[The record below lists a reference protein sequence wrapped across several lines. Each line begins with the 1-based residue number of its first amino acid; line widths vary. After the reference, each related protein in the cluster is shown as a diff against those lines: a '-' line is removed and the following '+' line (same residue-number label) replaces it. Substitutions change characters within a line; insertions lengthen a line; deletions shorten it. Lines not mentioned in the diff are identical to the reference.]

1 MKAPAVVR
9 RPVPSISCRSM
20 IRTGETVL
28 VPIGSSLTRCGISDP
43 VIKIARSSTF
53 CLGFEAWLMF
63 GSASTVPA
71 NSAAIIAVAVEDIRV
86 FTTNK
91 VTPAKVVC
99 ANYRNDEDGP
109 FLQKQ
114 ERAVALATAPSRTK
128 LKSNVRIFSL
138 GARKRTGQWH
148 RK

>member
-1 MKAPAVVR
+1 MKAPAVVC
-9 RPVPSISCRSM
+9 RPVQSISRRSI
-20 IRTGETVL
+20 IRIGEMVL

-53 CLGFEAWLMF
+53 CLGFEAWLTF

-71 NSAAIIAVAVEDIRV
+71 NSAAIIAVAVEDISV
-86 FTTNK
+86 FTNK
-91 VTPAKVVC
+91 LTPASVLC

-114 ERAVALATAPSRTK
+114 EGAVALATAPSRT
-128 LKSNVRIFSL
+128 N
-138 GARKRTGQWH
+138 
-148 RK
+148 

>member
-1 MKAPAVVR
+1 
-9 RPVPSISCRSM
+9 
-20 IRTGETVL
+20 
-28 VPIGSSLTRCGISDP
+28 
-43 VIKIARSSTF
+43 
-53 CLGFEAWLMF
+53 MF

-114 ERAVALATAPSRTK
+114 ERGSGSCHCPLHAL
-128 LKSNVRIFSL
+128 IEI
-138 GARKRTGQWH
+138 KR
-148 RK
+148 

>member
-1 MKAPAVVR
+1 MTDYAHR
-9 RPVPSISCRSM
+9 RLIDESARRRTSTGPVDFMPINDS
-20 IRTGETVL
+20 TGETVL

-43 VIKIARSSTF
+43 VIKIACSSTF

-71 NSAAIIAVAVEDIRV
+71 NSAAIIAVAAEHIRV

-91 VTPAKVVC
+91 VTPAKVLC

-114 ERAVALATAPSRTK
+114 ERAVALDTAPSRT
-128 LKSNVRIFSL
+128 N
-138 GARKRTGQWH
+138 
-148 RK
+148 

>member
-86 FTTNK
+86 FTNEP
-91 VTPAKVVC
+91 TPAKVLC
-99 ANYRNDEDGP
+99 ANYRNDEDGA

-114 ERAVALATAPSRTK
+114 ERAVALPLPPSRTK

-138 GARKRTGQWH
+138 GARKRTGRWH

>member
-53 CLGFEAWLMF
+53 CLGFDAWLTF

-91 VTPAKVVC
+91 LTPAKVLC
-99 ANYRNDEDGP
+99 ANYRNDEDGA

-114 ERAVALATAPSRTK
+114 ERAVALPLPPSRTK